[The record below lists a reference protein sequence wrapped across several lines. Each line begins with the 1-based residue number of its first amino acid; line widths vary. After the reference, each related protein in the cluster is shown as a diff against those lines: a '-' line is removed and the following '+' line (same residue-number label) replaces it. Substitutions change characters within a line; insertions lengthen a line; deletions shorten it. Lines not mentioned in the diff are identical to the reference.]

1 MTDPKVLLMPVYT
14 RGNEIERLRGAL
26 SLACFFNAHLNV
38 VHAQSK
44 PSDRLENE
52 LFALPSN
59 VRERIVSIMDE
70 GAHEEQEEHKT
81 HFLELC
87 EQAGVVLSDMPKG
100 GKPTANWRDFD
111 GARSEMVAL
120 QGRVSD
126 LIIIP
131 HSKSGGAT
139 LTFEEAI
146 LHTGRPVLLVPRGM
160 WEFRLSNVLIG
171 WNGGLEV
178 SRAVQ
183 QSLPFLLRASSVT
196 IAVSHDKADDRPTAR
211 DLAAYLEH
219 HSIASDIRELG
230 GVSAS
235 AGEGLLK
242 LAADTG
248 CDFLVT
254 GGYSHTRLRQSILG
268 GVTSHLLKHADI
280 PILMAH

>member
-1 MTDPKVLLMPVYT
+1 MMDPKILLMPVYT

-26 SLACFFNAHLNV
+26 SLTCFFNAHLNV

-52 LFALPSN
+52 LFALPSS

-70 GAHEEQEEHKT
+70 GAHDEQEEHKA

-87 EQAGVVLSDMPKG
+87 EQHGVVLSDQPQG
-100 GKPTANWRDFD
+100 GKPSASWRDFE

-160 WEFRLSNVLIG
+160 WEFKLSKVLIG

-178 SRAVQ
+178 ARAVQ
-183 QSLPFLLRASSVT
+183 QSLPFLSRASSVT
-196 IAVSHDKADDRPTAR
+196 IAVSQDKADNRPTAQ
-211 DLAAYLEH
+211 DLVSYLDH
-219 HSIASDIRELG
+219 HGIASDIRELDS
-230 GVSAS
+230 VSVS

-242 LAADTG
+242 LVSDTG
-248 CDFLVT
+248 CDFLVA

-268 GVTSHLLKHADI
+268 GVTSHLLKHADV
-280 PILMAH
+280 PVLMAH